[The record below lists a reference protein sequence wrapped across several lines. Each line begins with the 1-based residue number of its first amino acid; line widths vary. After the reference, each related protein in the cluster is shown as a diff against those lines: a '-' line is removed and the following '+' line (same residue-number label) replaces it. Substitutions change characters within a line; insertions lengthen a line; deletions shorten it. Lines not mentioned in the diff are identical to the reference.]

1 MGERQNR
8 TLEAAG
14 STPVCSISVNHI
26 KCMAKKFVLVSN
38 DDGIFA
44 DGLNFLCRELVNEFD
59 IVVVAPDSERSNVG
73 HAITLSMPLKVEE
86 VKLPCGITGYSVN
99 GMPADC
105 IKIAVSSLLNR
116 KPDIVISGINLGSNL
131 GIDVLYS
138 GTVSAATE
146 AVILGIPS
154 FAISLDTLENPD
166 FSYAARFAKA
176 FAGFIIKERLLGNI
190 VLNVNV
196 PNVKP
201 FGVKVVPLSKARYKE
216 RFEKR
221 INPRKKVYYW
231 LTGEFMEEND
241 IEDSDIRA
249 LKDGFITVT
258 PLNIDL
264 TDYRYLDLMAKWKF
278 ENI

>member
-1 MGERQNR
+1 
-8 TLEAAG
+8 
-14 STPVCSISVNHI
+14 
-26 KCMAKKFVLVSN
+26 MAKKFVLVSN

-201 FGVKVVPLSKARYKE
+201 FGVKVVPFSKARYKE